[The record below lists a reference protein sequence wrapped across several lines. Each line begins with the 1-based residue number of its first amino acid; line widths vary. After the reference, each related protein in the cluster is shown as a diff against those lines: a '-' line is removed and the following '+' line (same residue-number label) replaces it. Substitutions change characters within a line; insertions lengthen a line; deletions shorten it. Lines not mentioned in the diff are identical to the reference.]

1 MSRRRRRYDGP
12 PKQDGI
18 VWVKLFSAGVS
29 DAEFDRVVEDRV
41 RECLAELRE
50 QIDDNPELTA
60 AQRAFALTKA
70 EPLIRTQ
77 VRADLTKGRMRLLH

>member
-1 MSRRRRRYDGP
+1 MRRRRYDGP

-18 VWVKLFSAGVS
+18 VWKKLFSAGVS

-50 QIDDNPELTA
+50 QLDDDPELTG
-60 AQRAFALTKA
+60 AQRGFVLTKA
-70 EPLIRTQ
+70 EALIRTQ
-77 VRADLTKGRMRLLH
+77 VRAELTKSRLRLLH